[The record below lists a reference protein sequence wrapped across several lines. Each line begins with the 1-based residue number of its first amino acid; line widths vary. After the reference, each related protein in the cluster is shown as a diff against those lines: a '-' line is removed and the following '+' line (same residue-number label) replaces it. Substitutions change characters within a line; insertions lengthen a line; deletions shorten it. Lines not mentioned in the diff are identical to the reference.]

1 VAVLIQEASSGMS
14 ARTGES
20 DVPIDEKVANAV
32 YLEKAWLQS
41 RGYDNRMLVAFKMIG
56 DSMAPG
62 LYSGDTLII
71 NLTDKKPDDGGVF
84 ALNYEGTVLIRR
96 LIRDAGHWWLSSKNA
111 DQRRFRRKKYAGAGC
126 EIIGRVVY
134 RLSERI

>member
-1 VAVLIQEASSGMS
+1 MVVA
-14 ARTGES
+14 
-20 DVPIDEKVANAV
+20 
-32 YLEKAWLQS
+32 
-41 RGYDNRMLVAFKMIG
+41 LVMFE

-62 LYSGDTLII
+62 PYGGDTLII
-71 NLTDKKPDDGGVF
+71 NLADKKPSDGEVF

-96 LIRDAGHWWLSSKNA
+96 LIRDARHWWLSSDNA

-134 RLSERI
+134 RLSETI